1 MITLDWPPL
10 RGGVANYLYNIY
22 SRLPRDFSVI
32 LAQPLFSSPY
42 KGGARGGWVEQTPP
56 HLPFERG
63 GDLTIYRRELLGK
76 IWPKW
81 LRAYFEAVKIIRAEK
96 IEAIHIS
103 HILPMGY
110 VAWMIKKVCGLSYV
124 VYLHGMDIMLAQ
136 KSPWKRWWAK
146 KILRGADLV
155 VANSKFT
162 ANEAIKAGAQEDKIE
177 ILYPCPHIRIP
188 TDFERISTDAP
199 NNIIL
204 SVGRLVQR
212 KGFDK
217 VIEAMPE
224 ILREVPNAEYHIVG
238 DGPYAVGLKQLA
250 EKSGVGGRVKFFH
263 NISDADLPEFYRNCK
278 IFVMPSRQIG
288 GDVEGF
294 GIVYLEAALF
304 GKPSV
309 VGNVGGAPEA
319 VLNNQTGLTVNPES
333 PSEIAASI
341 VKLLKDDNLR
351 QTFGRAAKGRAE
363 KEFNWNNQLSKII
376 NKL

>member
-1 MITLDWPPL
+1 
-10 RGGVANYLYNIY
+10 
-22 SRLPRDFSVI
+22 
-32 LAQPLFSSPY
+32 
-42 KGGARGGWVEQTPP
+42 
-56 HLPFERG
+56 
-63 GDLTIYRRELLGK
+63 
-76 IWPKW
+76 
-81 LRAYFEAVKIIRAEK
+81 
-96 IEAIHIS
+96 
-103 HILPMGY
+103 
-110 VAWMIKKVCGLSYV
+110 
-124 VYLHGMDIMLAQ
+124 
-136 KSPWKRWWAK
+136 
-146 KILRGADLV
+146 
-155 VANSKFT
+155 
-162 ANEAIKAGAQEDKIE
+162 
-177 ILYPCPHIRIP
+177 
-188 TDFERISTDAP
+188 
-199 NNIIL
+199 
-204 SVGRLVQR
+204 
-212 KGFDK
+212 
-217 VIEAMPE
+217 
-224 ILREVPNAEYHIVG
+224 HIVG